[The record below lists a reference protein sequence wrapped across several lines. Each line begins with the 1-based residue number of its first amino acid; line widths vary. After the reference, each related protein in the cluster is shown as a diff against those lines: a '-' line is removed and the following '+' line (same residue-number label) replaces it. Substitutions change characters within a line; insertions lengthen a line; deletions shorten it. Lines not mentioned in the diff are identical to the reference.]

1 MVQAWER
8 CLNQGRPARA
18 SAPSVTAETRA
29 AAMDRFSGPEVS
41 ALRMLPVLALDQ
53 TEGTDGVAIAAA
65 VAHVLG
71 KVVLRID

>member
-1 MVQAWER
+1 
-8 CLNQGRPARA
+8 
-18 SAPSVTAETRA
+18 
-29 AAMDRFSGPEVS
+29 MDRFSGPEVS